1 MCTVDITPRHYCT
14 MGYQVHLLQLVFCQL
29 ADAFCR
35 HRISCIEGAMHNL
48 QPLQLSTLA
57 RQLDLHLRLW
67 DSLSFPNPTWKHV
80 VQNWGKMDLE
90 LRVFTET
97 QDSHV
102 NLMNPDVLWFV
113 KFSLLLLLLCCSPT
127 FGTGPSEVPRGAPWR
142 PHHWRLLPAKGHSWE
157 KKKKLTAIVAIVA
170 IGGSQSSHLC
180 IFVLSLVLVPTSLHL
195 FPF

>member
-1 MCTVDITPRHYCT
+1 

-57 RQLDLHLRLW
+57 PDNLTWFDLHLRLW

-102 NLMNPDVLWFV
+102 NSSRFINWTHLWNWTFRSSSRSSV
-113 KFSLLLLLLCCSPT
+113 TSSSLTPSSCKRSLLR
-127 FGTGPSEVPRGAPWR
+127 E
-142 PHHWRLLPAKGHSWE
+142 E
-157 KKKKLTAIVAIVA
+157 KKIN
-170 IGGSQSSHLC
+170 GNCGNWR
-180 IFVLSLVLVPTSLHL
+180 
-195 FPF
+195 

>member
-1 MCTVDITPRHYCT
+1 MPFVDIGVSDSTLC
-14 MGYQVHLLQLVFCQL
+14 LLCLL
-29 ADAFCR
+29 
-35 HRISCIEGAMHNL
+35 SCIEGAMHNL

-80 VQNWGKMDLE
+80 VQNWGNMDLE

-102 NLMNPDVLWFV
+102 NSSRFINWILKSGVLLSFC
-113 KFSLLLLLLCCSPT
+113 SSLLLCCSPT

-157 KKKKLTAIVAIVA
+157 EKRFNGVATVA
-170 IGGSQSSHLC
+170 IGSSQTSHLC